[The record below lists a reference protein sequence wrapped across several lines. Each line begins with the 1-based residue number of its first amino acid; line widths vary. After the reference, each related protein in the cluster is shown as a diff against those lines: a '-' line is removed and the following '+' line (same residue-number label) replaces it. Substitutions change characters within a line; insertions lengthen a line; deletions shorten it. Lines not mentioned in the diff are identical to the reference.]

1 LKNRLSDG
9 GRKQRAYF
17 VAQENRPN
25 GDENKHSNSANCQI
39 SSAIYS
45 LAYNSAG

>member
-1 LKNRLSDG
+1 METESL
-9 GRKQRAYF
+9 F

-39 SSAIYS
+39 SSAKYS
-45 LAYNSAG
+45 LAYNSPGYTDLTYK